1 MTKQELKE
9 KANGLP
15 LSPGVYIMM
24 DAQGTVIYVGKAKK
38 LKNRVSQYFQ
48 ETSGH
53 NEKTRRMVSKVDHFD
68 TIIASSEF
76 EALILEN
83 ALIKQYMPRYNILL
97 KDDKG
102 YPFVRLSLEA
112 EYPTFSLSNT
122 AAEDGAKYF
131 GPFGGRTETKAAIA
145 AICSALRLPTCHR
158 RFPRDIGKERPCLNF
173 HMGKCDGFCRG
184 TPGKE
189 EYHSRIEQAVL
200 LLTGKVKQVT
210 ASLSEE
216 MTAAAEAL
224 QFERAAALRDQ
235 ISAIDV
241 LSKKQKVIAGA
252 MPQTDIWG
260 LYRGEVKSCYAVL
273 HYRDG
278 QLTDRETEVF
288 SARMDEQAEEML
300 PLLLA
305 QYYLRR
311 SVLPREIW
319 LPMPIE
325 DPDVMEQ
332 ALSQHCGGRVLVR
345 IPRRGEKADLIRL
358 ANRNAREEAERVTS
372 EAERASKTLELLAKM
387 TGLSA
392 PPRRMESYDI
402 SNTGS
407 SDIVASMVVYEGTR
421 PRKSAY
427 RKFHIKS
434 LSAPDDYRSMEEVL
448 TRRLQRYVDGD
459 EKFAP
464 LPDVFLIDGGAN
476 HAKVAERVLAAFGL
490 SVPVFGMVKDDRHR
504 TRALITAA
512 GHEIG
517 IQASEP
523 VFALIGQIQEE
534 THRFAV
540 AYHHQRHTKSSY
552 RSALDGIPGVGAVRK
567 KQLLKAFGTVKA
579 VREADE
585 AALAR
590 VVPAAA
596 ARAVYAHFHEKSE
609 ERTEDATCA
618 SSQERPEAA
627 D

>member
-15 LSPGVYIMM
+15 LRPGVYIMM
-24 DAQGTVIYVGKAKK
+24 DAQNTVIYVGKAKK

-48 ETSGH
+48 ETSSH

-102 YPFVRLSLEA
+102 YPFVRLTVEE
-112 EYPTFSLSNT
+112 EYPVFSLVN
-122 AAEDGAKYF
+122 APKEDGARYF
-131 GPFGGRTETKAAIA
+131 GPYGGRSETRSAITA
-145 AICSALRLPTCHR
+145 VCGALRLPTCR
-158 RFPRDIGKERPCLNF
+158 RKFPRDIGKERPCLNY
-173 HMGKCDGFCRG
+173 HMGKCDGFCKG
-184 TPGKE
+184 TPGKG
-189 EYHSRIEQAVL
+189 EYQRRIDQAIL

-210 ASLSEE
+210 AALGEE
-216 MTAAAEAL
+216 MTAAADAL
-224 QFERAAALRDQ
+224 NFERAAALRDQ
-235 ISAIDV
+235 IAAIDV
-241 LSKKQKVIAGA
+241 LSKKQKVIAGT

-260 LYRGEVKSCYAVL
+260 LYCGAVKCCYAVL

-278 QLTDRETEVF
+278 QLVSREAEVF
-288 SARMDEQAEEML
+288 STRMDEREEEML

-305 QYYLRR
+305 QYYLSK

-319 LPMPIE
+319 LPFPIE
-325 DPDVMEQ
+325 DTETMEQ
-332 ALSQHCGGRVLVR
+332 ALSQHSGERVLVR
-345 IPRRGEKADLIRL
+345 IPKRGEKADLIRL
-358 ANRNAREEAERVTS
+358 ANRNAEEEAERVTS

-387 TGLSA
+387 AGLKEV
-392 PPRRMESYDI
+392 PRRMESYDI

-407 SDIVASMVVYEGTR
+407 SDIVASMVVYEGVR
-421 PRKSAY
+421 PKKSAY
-427 RKFHIKS
+427 RKFHMKTID
-434 LSAPDDYRSMEEVL
+434 APDDYAAMEEVL

-476 HAKVAERVLAAFGL
+476 HAAVAERVLKRFAL
-490 SVPVFGMVKDDRHR
+490 DIPVFGMVKDDRHR
-504 TRALITAA
+504 TRALTTAA

-523 VFALIGQIQEE
+523 VFSLIGRIQEE

-540 AYHHQRHTKSSY
+540 TYHHQRHTKNAY
-552 RSALDGIPGVGAVRK
+552 RSALDEIPGVGAVRK
-567 KQLLKAFGTVKA
+567 KELLKTFKTVKA
-579 VREADE
+579 IREAE
-585 AALAR
+585 REELE
-590 VVPAAA
+590 
-596 ARAVYAHFHEKSE
+596 RAVPTAVARTVYDYFHASQAQEKKTE
-609 ERTEDATCA
+609 E
-618 SSQERPEAA
+618 EACE
-627 D
+627 

>member
-1 MTKQELKE
+1 MTKQELKD

-15 LSPGVYIMM
+15 LRPGVYIMM
-24 DAQGTVIYVGKAKK
+24 DAHGTVIYVGKAKK

-102 YPFVRLSLEA
+102 YPFVRLTLQE
-112 EYPTFSLSNT
+112 EYPVFSLSNT
-122 AAEDGAKYF
+122 VREDDAKYF
-131 GPFGGRTETKAAIA
+131 GPYGGRTETRAAITA
-145 AICSALRLPTCHR
+145 VCNALRLPTCHR
-158 RFPRDIGKERPCLNF
+158 KFPRDIGKERPCLNF

-189 EYHSRIEQAVL
+189 EYRRRIGQAVL

-210 ASLSEE
+210 AALHTE
-216 MTAAAEAL
+216 MEQAAEAL

-235 ISAIDV
+235 IAAIEV
-241 LSKKQKVIAGA
+241 LSKKQKVIAGT

-260 LYRGEVKSCYAVL
+260 LYRGEVRSCYAVL

-278 QLTDRETEVF
+278 QLVSRETEVF
-288 SARMDEQAEEML
+288 AARMDEQAEEML

-305 QYYLRR
+305 QYYLSR
-311 SVLPREIW
+311 SMLPKEIW
-319 LPMPIE
+319 LPLAIE
-325 DPDVMEQ
+325 DPETMEQ
-332 ALSQHCGGRVLVR
+332 ALCQHSGARVLVR
-345 IPRRGEKADLIRL
+345 IPRRGEKAELIRL
-358 ANRNAREEAERVTS
+358 ANRNAQEEAERVTT
-372 EAERASKTLELLAKM
+372 ETERRSKTLELLAKM
-387 TGLSA
+387 TGLHA

-407 SDIVASMVVYEGTR
+407 SDIVASMVVYEDAG
-421 PRKSAY
+421 PKKSAY
-427 RKFHIKS
+427 RRFQIKS
-434 LSAPDDYRSMEEVL
+434 ISEPDDYRSMEEVL
-448 TRRLQRYVDGD
+448 TRRLQRYLDGD

-464 LPDVFLIDGGAN
+464 LPDVFLIDGGAT
-476 HAKVAERVLAAFGL
+476 HAAVAEKVLAGFGL

-504 TRALITAA
+504 TRALITAQ

-523 VFALIGQIQEE
+523 VFSLIGRIQEE

-552 RSALDGIPGVGAVRK
+552 RSALDEIPGVGAVRR
-567 KQLLKAFGTVKA
+567 KQLLKVFGTIQA
-579 VREADE
+579 IREAEVE
-585 AALAR
+585 ALC
-590 VVPAAA
+590 
-596 ARAVYAHFHEKSE
+596 RAVPRSTAQAVYDHFHQK
-609 ERTEDATCA
+609 TQEDATC
-618 SSQERPEAA
+618 E
-627 D
+627 